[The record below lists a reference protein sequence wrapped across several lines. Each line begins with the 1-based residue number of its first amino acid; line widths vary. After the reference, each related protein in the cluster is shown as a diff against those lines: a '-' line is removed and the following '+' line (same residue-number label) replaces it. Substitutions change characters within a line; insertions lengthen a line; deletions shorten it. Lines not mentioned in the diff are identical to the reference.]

1 MGSILNAPLLISG
14 GYRTFQHPMPDAQRI
29 TRWTKKRLGQCVK
42 LELEWKYTTIKEA
55 AAILKAFN
63 PEYINVTYLDAMA
76 GDWKTSEFYVGDRAV
91 PMYNSRM
98 NRWEG
103 ISFNIIERAAH

>member
-14 GYRTFQHPMPDAQRI
+14 SCRTFPHPQGRGRARRSVQ
-29 TRWTKKRLGQCVK
+29 KRLGQCVK
-42 LELEWKYTTIKEA
+42 LELEWKYTTIQEA

-63 PEYINVTYLDAMA
+63 PEYIKVTYLDAMA
-76 GDWKTSEFYVGDRAV
+76 GEWKTSEFYVGDRAV

-98 NRWEG
+98 RRWEG